1 MINNLTFLYEENGYI
16 VSKLQVLGTTFFI
29 VVQKSTGKR
38 FIRKSLQVVDEIVRK
53 KEI

>member
-1 MINNLTFLYEENGYI
+1 MINNLTFLYEENDYI
-16 VSKLQVLGTTFFI
+16 VSKLKVLETTFFI